1 MDHHPK
7 LHTSQKKV
15 SKISSNEKK
24 SSTFFVG
31 DQMTLKS
38 TMELRPPLEVDD
50 FRNADDLA
58 KTFRAIDQDDA
69 RYEGGGAGR

>member
-1 MDHHPK
+1 
-7 LHTSQKKV
+7 
-15 SKISSNEKK
+15 
-24 SSTFFVG
+24 
-31 DQMTLKS
+31 MTLKS

-69 RYEGGGAGR
+69 RYEGGGSWTLMGDDRI